1 MTTIDD
7 TLYKL
12 RMAAEFGH
20 ATPEE
25 KRRFMDA
32 YHSIEWYVS
41 TGRADA
47 DFEKALARANPEK
60 LLSHI
65 LGGEDQ
71 SVDGQIARSKSYLK
85 RYCIQKRKRE
95 ASR

>member
-32 YHSIEWYVS
+32 YHSVEWYVA

-65 LGGEDQ
+65 LDQ
-71 SVDGQIARSKSYLK
+71 SVEGQVARAKGYI
-85 RYCIQKRKRE
+85 RRHCRRKRE

>member
-1 MTTIDD
+1 MTAIDD
-7 TLYKL
+7 TLHKL

-32 YHSIEWYVS
+32 YHSVEWYVS

-65 LGGEDQ
+65 LGGKDQ
-71 SVDGQIARSKSYLK
+71 SVEGVARAKGYI
-85 RYCIQKRKRE
+85 RRHCRRKRE

>member
-1 MTTIDD
+1 MSAIDD
-7 TLYKL
+7 TLHKL

-60 LLSHI
+60 LQSHI

-95 ASR
+95 ALR

>member
-32 YHSIEWYVS
+32 YHSVEWYVA

-65 LGGEDQ
+65 LGGKDQ
-71 SVDGQIARSKSYLK
+71 SVDGQVARTKGYV
-85 RYCIQKRKRE
+85 RRHCRRKRE

>member
-1 MTTIDD
+1 MSVAEDV
-7 TLYKL
+7 LYKL
-12 RMAAEFGH
+12 WTAAEFGH

-32 YHSIEWYVS
+32 YHSVEWYVS

-65 LGGEDQ
+65 LDGKNQ
-71 SVDGQIARSKSYLK
+71 SVDGQIARAKGYV
-85 RYCIQKRKRE
+85 RRHCRRKRE

>member
-1 MTTIDD
+1 MNAIDD
-7 TLYKL
+7 TLHKL

-32 YHSIEWYVS
+32 YHSVEWYVS
-41 TGRADA
+41 TGRASL
-47 DFEKALARANPEK
+47 DFEKALARADPQK

-65 LGGEDQ
+65 LNGEDQ
-71 SVDGQIARSKSYLK
+71 SVDGQIARVKSYVQ
-85 RYCIQKRKRE
+85 RYCRRKRE

>member
-1 MTTIDD
+1 MSAIDD
-7 TLYKL
+7 TLHKL

-47 DFEKALARANPEK
+47 DFEKALAGANPEK

-65 LGGEDQ
+65 LGGKDQ
-71 SVDGQIARSKSYLK
+71 SVEGQVARAKSYV
-85 RYCIQKRKRE
+85 RRHCRRKRE

>member
-1 MTTIDD
+1 MSAIDD
-7 TLYKL
+7 TLHKL

-32 YHSIEWYVS
+32 CHSVEWYVS

-60 LLSHI
+60 LLSYI
-65 LGGEDQ
+65 LNGKNQ
-71 SVDGQIARSKSYLK
+71 SVEGQVARAKSYV
-85 RYCIQKRKRE
+85 RSHCRRKRE

>member
-1 MTTIDD
+1 MTAIDD
-7 TLYKL
+7 TLHKL

-32 YHSIEWYVS
+32 CHSVEWYVS
-41 TGRADA
+41 AGRADA
-47 DFEKALARANPEK
+47 DFEKALAGANPEK

-65 LGGEDQ
+65 LDGKNQ
-71 SVDGQIARSKSYLK
+71 SVEGQVARAKGYV
-85 RYCIQKRKRE
+85 RRHCRRKRE